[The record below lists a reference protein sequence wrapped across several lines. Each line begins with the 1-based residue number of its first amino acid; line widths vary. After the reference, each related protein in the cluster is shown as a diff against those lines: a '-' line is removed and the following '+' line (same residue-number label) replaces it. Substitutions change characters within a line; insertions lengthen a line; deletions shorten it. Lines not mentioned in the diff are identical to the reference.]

1 MNICYSGEGPY
12 LPDVGLLIDE
22 GEQAL
27 CSGSP
32 GNRLLLAILVRTG
45 SICARISQV
54 SVISTEVIALS
65 CSLRGRGLKLYE
77 PDMRPL
83 C

>member
-1 MNICYSGEGPY
+1 MKICSSGEGPY

-32 GNRLLLAILVRTG
+32 GNRLLLAILVCTG
-45 SICARISQV
+45 SICAQISQV
-54 SVISTEVIALS
+54 SVTPLKLIALS
-65 CSLRGRGLKLYE
+65 CSLRGRGLKAI
-77 PDMRPL
+77 
-83 C
+83 